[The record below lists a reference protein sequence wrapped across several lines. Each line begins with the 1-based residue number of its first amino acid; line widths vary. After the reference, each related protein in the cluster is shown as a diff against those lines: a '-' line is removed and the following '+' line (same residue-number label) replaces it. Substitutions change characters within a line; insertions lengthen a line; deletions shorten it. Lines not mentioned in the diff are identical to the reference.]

1 VNHDSEVYVYNKTR
15 DCFVATEVSAADT
28 YVRRLVGLLGK
39 SVNWNRPGRG
49 LWIIP
54 CRGVHTLGM
63 MFPIDVVFLDKD
75 KRVVHVEEHVRPFR
89 ISKVCLNARSVLEL
103 PVHTVNR
110 TGTRIGDQLEIIR
123 HDRTQ
128 PVAPP
133 APRPASVVQ

>member
-1 VNHDSEVYVYNKTR
+1 LNHDSEVYVYNKTR

-39 SVNWNRPGRG
+39 TGSWNRPGRG

-54 CRGVHTLGM
+54 CHGVHTLGM
-63 MFPIDVVFLDKD
+63 MFTIDLIFLDRD

-103 PVHTVNR
+103 PTHTVDR
-110 TGTRIGDQLEIIR
+110 TGTRIGDQLEIVR
-123 HDRTQ
+123 HDRK
-128 PVAPP
+128 PAVPPP
-133 APRPASVVQ
+133 AQRPASVAP